1 MAGAPST
8 RPFVNTDRTFL
19 RSADWIFL
27 TSLNDQFEWGSATV
41 LEAVKGRAPARAA
54 SGFIP

>member
-1 MAGAPST
+1 MA
-8 RPFVNTDRTFL
+8 VNTDRTFL